1 MVQQY
6 RISSTQKTTATVFDI
21 NSLTEMK
28 VFFSRNLKPLCG
40 DYVELSVDNGNHRIG
55 KILPRD
61 NVFSRADSKGS
72 KQHLAANIDQ
82 ILIIMAVH
90 PAPTRDIINRYLVA
104 AELNYIKPIVVF
116 NKIDLN
122 PSFFIPIANSYRQLG
137 YQVFTTSIRDQDTVT
152 PLIKELEHKTT
163 LVAGQS
169 GVGKSSLV
177 NILFPGLD
185 LKTGE
190 LAKKTGKG
198 AHTTS
203 VTKLHYDSPSGAF
216 LIDSPGVWEYGLWI
230 LSPIEIA
237 AGFREFQDYLGQCK
251 FSDCSHS
258 HEPGCA
264 IVQAVTAGKIKENR
278 YQSYIRI
285 CQTMKY
291 WQ

>member
-1 MVQQY
+1 MVQQH
-6 RISSTQKTTATVFDI
+6 RVTATQKTTATIIDME
-21 NSLTEMK
+21 SQTEMK
-28 VFFSRNLKPLCG
+28 VYFSRSLKPLCG
-40 DYVELSVDNGNHRIG
+40 DYVELSEDNGNHRIAE
-55 KILPRD
+55 ILPRE
-61 NVFSRADSKGS
+61 NVFSRADSKGR
-72 KQHLAANIDQ
+72 KQHLASNIDQ

-104 AELNYIKPIVVF
+104 AELNYIKPIIVF

-122 PSFFIPIANSYRQLG
+122 PSLFIATANSYQQLG
-137 YQVFTTSIRDQDTVT
+137 YQVFTTSIQDHDTVT
-152 PLIKELEHKTT
+152 PLIKELKNKTT
-163 LVAGQS
+163 LVVGQS

-203 VTKLHYDSPSGAF
+203 VTQLHYHEATHAF
-216 LIDSPGVWEYGLWI
+216 LIDSPGVWEYGLWV

-258 HEPGCA
+258 HEPDCA
-264 IVQAVTAGKIKENR
+264 ILQAVAAGKIKEHR
-278 YQSYIRI
+278 YQSFIRI
-285 CQTMKY
+285 CQSMKY
-291 WQ
+291 WH